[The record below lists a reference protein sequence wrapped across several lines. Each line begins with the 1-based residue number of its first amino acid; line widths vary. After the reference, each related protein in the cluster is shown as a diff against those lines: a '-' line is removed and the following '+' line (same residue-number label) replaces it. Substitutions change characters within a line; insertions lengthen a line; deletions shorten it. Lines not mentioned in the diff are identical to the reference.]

1 VTPGRIRVR
10 AARHDDR
17 AFVVDAAG
25 RLEEIGAPPGRAA
38 GEIVAGETRTL
49 LRFFAIPSGLGD
61 AAGGGKRRGGA
72 AGLRVSRGGDR
83 LFQRPP

>member
-1 VTPGRIRVR
+1 VTPGRVR

-25 RLEEIGAPPGRAA
+25 RLEEFGAPPGRAA

-49 LRFFAIPSGLGD
+49 LRFFAIPSDSETLLVAEG
-61 AAGGGKRRGGA
+61 AGGRA
-72 AGLRVSRGGDR
+72 AGLRVSPGGDR
-83 LFQRPP
+83 LFRRPP